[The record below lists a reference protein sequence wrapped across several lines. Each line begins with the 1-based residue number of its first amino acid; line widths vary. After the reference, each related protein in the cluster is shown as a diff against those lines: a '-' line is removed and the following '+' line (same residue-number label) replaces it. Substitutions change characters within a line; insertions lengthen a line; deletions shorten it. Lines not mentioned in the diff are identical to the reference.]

1 MTTYNAVWC
10 SIYEIPAR
18 RLDLNLIES
27 LFYNA
32 RCELFKQAKEQRI
45 GKEAYDEYTTRMM
58 ATIMDMLKNLI
69 DRTVKSLPDCNKEVV
84 DTKSDGSNH

>member
-1 MTTYNAVWC
+1 MEGLRLIFLGGGQLKLTTYNAVWC

-45 GKEAYDEYTTRMM
+45 EKEAYE
-58 ATIMDMLKNLI
+58 
-69 DRTVKSLPDCNKEVV
+69 E
-84 DTKSDGSNH
+84 

>member
-45 GKEAYDEYTTRMM
+45 EKEAYEEYAARMM
-58 ATIMDMLKNLI
+58 ETIMDMLKDLI
-69 DRTVKSLPDCNKEVV
+69 DRTIES
-84 DTKSDGSNH
+84 